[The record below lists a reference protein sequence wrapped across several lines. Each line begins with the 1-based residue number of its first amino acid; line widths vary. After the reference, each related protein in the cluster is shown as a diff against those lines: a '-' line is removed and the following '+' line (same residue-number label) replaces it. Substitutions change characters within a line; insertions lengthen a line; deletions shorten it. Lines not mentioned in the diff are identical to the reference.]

1 MIISEAATKHIWDFI
16 SSTTFLIMNMRI
28 PFSRLFSNHA
38 QKYRGCL
45 LCHSGGEERA
55 VRVELQQEAGAAR
68 ARPAL
73 HTPQPAVMAAPGR
86 APLQQSSNSCCV
98 RRIHICRKGKVFWF
112 FLHPSP
118 GCVFIL
124 WLCLAAPSQSP
135 GGGSLFLP
143 DVLLGPM
150 CSMSHFAWLCLSPP
164 SYSPLMR
171 WDWFI
176 TLWVL
181 TVLCMVFFLCRRTAD
196 PHWAAARSLYCRG
209 YLQDCCFGPFLYPD
223 FDFA

>member
-1 MIISEAATKHIWDFI
+1 MVNLNCKKCIPLKIYFKKGLDFSTVLPKYSVPLLHSSYRNFLHLLRPLIMIISEAATKHIWDFI

-55 VRVELQQEAGAAR
+55 VRVELQQEARAAR

-171 WDWFI
+171 
-176 TLWVL
+176 
-181 TVLCMVFFLCRRTAD
+181 
-196 PHWAAARSLYCRG
+196 
-209 YLQDCCFGPFLYPD
+209 
-223 FDFA
+223 

>member
-1 MIISEAATKHIWDFI
+1 MVNLNCKKCIPLKYIFKKGLDFSTVLPKYSVPLLHSSYRNFLHLLRLLIMIISEAATKHIWDFI

-28 PFSRLFSNHA
+28 PFSGLFSNHA

-98 RRIHICRKGKVFWF
+98 SRIHICRKGKVFWF

-124 WLCLAAPSQSP
+124 WLCPVAPSQSP

-150 CSMSHFAWLCLSPP
+150 CSMSRFAWLCLSPP
-164 SYSPLMR
+164 SYSPL
-171 WDWFI
+171 
-176 TLWVL
+176 
-181 TVLCMVFFLCRRTAD
+181 RR
-196 PHWAAARSLYCRG
+196 
-209 YLQDCCFGPFLYPD
+209 
-223 FDFA
+223 